1 MERITSH
8 QVLDLMEA
16 YQSVYAPQED
26 LNEEVIWEE
35 VESWVNSLVEEGYDL
50 SEYTWEEMYEEYL
63 SEYAAGGVPG
73 SGGAVTMYSRRANT
87 GGDYQSKFAR
97 PRNAGTPST
106 RATQPSPGTS
116 PGRGGYAGGRTTS
129 SPVTPYRANDPRRS
143 DTSTT
148 SRFARPMNAGTPSSV
163 AVRATGGASTQRPP
177 VASLPS
183 SARQVTQ
190 YPQGVSTGVGGGNA
204 GASRPAAAPARPVA
218 RPSAAPAPAAS
229 RPPAAAP
236 ARPVARPS
244 AAPAPAASRPPAGAP
259 AAAARPVARPSAA
272 PAARPAAGAPSIARP
287 TSQAP
292 SASPAAT
299 TGNPPLAPKP
309 LPPITGKPSLAS
321 QATELRAMQARS
333 RQRQGLTQS
342 FDPFDVVLGHLI
354 DEGYADNEESAL
366 QIMTNM
372 SEEWRESIIEGFK
385 PTNYN
390 TYQGK
395 KYDQINKQSE
405 KLKKSG
411 KPGEASALHMVNRLQ
426 DEPSGREENVTKSK
440 RNRMKPDA
448 RARRDAQRDEKE
460 DRKGR

>member
-26 LNEEVIWEE
+26 LNEDVIWEE
-35 VESWVNSLVEEGYDL
+35 VENWANSLVEEGYDL

-63 SEYAAGGVPG
+63 SEKVSADPYGVSPGTKRVGGGAPVRPPSRGGSSDPYGASGAAGAPVRPRMSSDPYGVSPGTKRVGGVPAVRPPSRGG
-73 SGGAVTMYSRRANT
+73 SSDPYGASGA
-87 GGDYQSKFAR
+87 AR
-97 PRNAGTPST
+97 PSAAAP
-106 RATQPSPGTS
+106 
-116 PGRGGYAGGRTTS
+116 
-129 SPVTPYRANDPRRS
+129 
-143 DTSTT
+143 
-148 SRFARPMNAGTPSSV
+148 ARPKIGT
-163 AVRATGGASTQRPP
+163 
-177 VASLPS
+177 LPS

-204 GASRPAAAPARPVA
+204 GASRP
-218 RPSAAPAPAAS
+218 SAAVP
-229 RPPAAAP
+229 
-236 ARPVARPS
+236 
-244 AAPAPAASRPPAGAP
+244 
-259 AAAARPVARPSAA
+259 ARPVARPSAA
-272 PAARPAAGAPSIARP
+272 PAARPAAGAPNIARS

-292 SASPAAT
+292 STSPAAT

-309 LPPITGKPSLAS
+309 LPPIMGKPSLAS

-354 DEGYADNEESAL
+354 DEGYADNEASAL

-405 KLKKSG
+405 KLRKSG

-440 RNRMKPDA
+440 RNKMKPDA